1 MDNLKVKTFSGE
13 KKLPSNIEAEQA
25 LIGSVLV
32 NNDIIDEVASIVNEK
47 EFYDPLH
54 SKIYSLIE
62 KLHNKGMIANPITLK
77 NSFESEDSLSDV
89 GGTEYLVKLTRFSS
103 SVKQSIDY
111 AKIIHE
117 KFVKRELVKISENL
131 SEESM
136 DDALEKTGDDII
148 QNTEK
153 SLFDLA
159 ERGTFNQSFSQF
171 SQALDQTL
179 EMATNAMKN
188 DQGIVGVPTGLVD
201 LDERLGGLHKSDLII
216 IAGRPS
222 MGKTALATNIAFHAA
237 KKNSDDNKKSVVAF
251 FSLEMS
257 SEQLST
263 RIISE
268 QSRIKS
274 NDIRR
279 GKITEEEMNRLI
291 ETSRNIHDLP
301 LLIDETPA
309 ITISTLSNRA
319 RRMKRLFGLDLIV
332 VDYIQLM
339 SAGARRYDGRV
350 QEISEITQGLKALA
364 KELGVPVVALS
375 QLSRATEQRDDKKPQ
390 LSDLRES
397 GSIEQDADV
406 VMFVYREEYYEER
419 KEPRLGTV
427 EHAEWQSKMNEILGL
442 AEIIIGKQRHGPT
455 GNVKVE
461 FEKIYTKFKDTPK
474 T

>member
-1 MDNLKVKTFSGE
+1 MEKIKLTDNNLN
-13 KKLPSNIEAEQA
+13 KKQPSNLEAEQA
-25 LIGSVLV
+25 LLGWILV
-32 NNDIIDEVASIVNEK
+32 NNDIIDEVSNTINPSS
-47 EFYDPLH
+47 FYDPAH
-54 SKIYSLIE
+54 TKIYEVIQTLN
-62 KLHNKGMIANPITLK
+62 NKGMIANPITLK
-77 NSFESEDSLSDV
+77 NFFEKDNMLSEV

-103 SVKQSIDY
+103 SVRQCIDY

-131 SEESM
+131 TEESM
-136 DDALEKTGDDII
+136 DDSLEKTGDDII

-153 SLFDLA
+153 LLFDLA
-159 ERGTFNQSFSQF
+159 ERGTFSQSFSQF
-171 SQALDQTL
+171 GKALDQTL

-188 DQGIVGVPTGLVD
+188 DQGIVGVPTGLID

-237 KKNSDDNKKSVVAF
+237 KKNSDENKKSVVAF

-263 RIISE
+263 RIVSE
-268 QSRIKS
+268 QSKIKS

-291 ETSRNIHDLP
+291 ETSRNIHELP
-301 LLIDETPA
+301 MLIDETPA

-319 RRMKRLFGLDLIV
+319 RRIKRLFGLDLIV

-339 SAGARRYDGRV
+339 SAGSRRYDGRV

-364 KELGVPVVALS
+364 KELNVPVLALS
-375 QLSRATEQRDDKKPQ
+375 QLSRAAEQRDDKRPQ

-406 VMFVYREEYYEER
+406 VMFVYREEYYLER
-419 KEPRLGTV
+419 KEPKLGSI
-427 EHAEWQSKMNEILGL
+427 EHAEWQSKMNEILGS
-442 AEIIIGKQRHGPT
+442 ADIMIGKQRHGPT
-455 GNVKVE
+455 GNIKVE
-461 FEKIYTKFKDTPK
+461 FEAIYTKFKDAK
-474 T
+474 KN